1 MALQPQRVPSL
12 EGPHGR
18 RPVAREP
25 GQNLGPSSDTP
36 PDGTRKVPEP
46 WASCLGA
53 LGEGRRGGG
62 GRGPAAVGEGETP
75 PLPPPPGHIRLFLPR
90 ASPRAAGPSSW
101 RVQTRVSPG
110 REVGGDTLIPWHV
123 TWTWLAM
130 PLWDRGRLRE
140 RSRGGGQIPGGI
152 CKVCGSPGAG
162 TRGPSRTRV
171 CAAPFPWSLVLC
183 RKPTEPRAAPRSHR
197 LCQGNGGGPLGRG
210 GEASRGTGGAGWG
223 RVGVLSGPGPRAF
236 PHPWDGKSQAVVG
249 SWAGWRGLGGRV
261 KSWART
267 PGRWGRRGVGGAR
280 GAACGGAARRLET
293 GLLEGPPGHLAP
305 ALDSRTPRPCP
316 FGRLLLLPFPQQAL
330 LQRTRAS
337 VPPTPLCPRSVA
349 GSLAPRGCACPP
361 RLETGL
367 RGGAIGQQVRAP
379 GWGAGGARPGLSQV
393 AGQGSPAATKPR
405 LARGSL
411 ATKGASTTPRVLAP
425 GAAQCPG
432 PRHFQEKQCPTFGGV
447 HPSIA
452 QLVERRT
459 VAWTRVDILRSLV
472 RFRLEGGA

>member
-1 MALQPQRVPSL
+1 MWKPWSRDKGSEPDPGLRCPFPLVPGPLQEAHRTSSCSAEPPPL
-12 EGPHGR
+12 P
-18 RPVAREP
+18 REWRWAA
-25 GQNLGPSSDTP
+25 GQ
-36 PDGTRKVPEP
+36 
-46 WASCLGA
+46 
-53 LGEGRRGGG
+53 RRGGEPRDWRRWLGTG
-62 GRGPAAVGEGETP
+62 GRALRAWPESLPASLGWQK
-75 PLPPPPGHIRLFLPR
+75 PG
-90 ASPRAAGPSSW
+90 
-101 RVQTRVSPG
+101 
-110 REVGGDTLIPWHV
+110 
-123 TWTWLAM
+123 
-130 PLWDRGRLRE
+130 
-140 RSRGGGQIPGGI
+140 GGGQLGRVAGAGGTSQ
-152 CKVCGSPGAG
+152 KLGADPGAVG
-162 TRGPSRTRV
+162 TTGIRWG
-171 CAAPFPWSLVLC
+171 A
-183 RKPTEPRAAPRSHR
+183 
-197 LCQGNGGGPLGRG
+197 GRG
-210 GEASRGTGGAGWG
+210 GEE
-223 RVGVLSGPGPRAF
+223 
-236 PHPWDGKSQAVVG
+236 
-249 SWAGWRGLGGRV
+249 
-261 KSWART
+261 
-267 PGRWGRRGVGGAR
+267 VGG
-280 GAACGGAARRLET
+280 ARRLET
-293 GLLEGPPGHLAP
+293 RLLEGPPGHLAP
-305 ALDSRTPRPCP
+305 ALGSRTPRPCP

-379 GWGAGGARPGLSQV
+379 GWGAGKGSEAGAGGARPGLSQV